1 MPYFDQ
7 LDKIEAS
14 MRYIYS
20 HVLEDDE
27 TLEDFMRS
35 RVDYRPMYRHF
46 VRYHIYTHFSCTYKQ
61 MGIAESRFNGGTVT
75 NHATFINS
83 FESINNTE
91 GQKNH
96 KGYKHVKKLFEEFEG
111 YWEELQAEPLKSKI
125 VRYYSIPHHVLAL
138 ITAMAVEF
146 GHVDMQAFE
155 GLHTEFKTVSKEFI
169 ESELKKLGIA
179 IV

>member
-1 MPYFDQ
+1 MPYFDPI
-7 LDKIEAS
+7 DKMEAS
-14 MRYIYS
+14 MRYVYG
-20 HVLEDDE
+20 HVLADDE
-27 TLEDFMRS
+27 TLEEFMNS

-46 VRYHIYTHFSCTYKQ
+46 VRYHIYTHFGCTYKQ
-61 MGIAESRFNGGTVT
+61 MGLAESRFNGGVVT

-83 FESINNTE
+83 FKSIEHTIGDVNN
-91 GQKNH
+91 
-96 KGYKHVKKLFEEFEG
+96 KGFKHVQQLFAEFEG
-111 YWEELQAEPLKSKI
+111 YWDELQAEPLKSKI

-146 GHVDMQAFE
+146 GHVDMESFE

-169 ESELKKLGIA
+169 ESELKKYGIA

>member
-1 MPYFDQ
+1 
-7 LDKIEAS
+7 

-27 TLEDFMRS
+27 TLESFMQS
-35 RVDYRPMYRHF
+35 RVGIRPTYRHF
-46 VRYHIYTHFSCTYKQ
+46 VRFHIYTHFSCTYRQ
-61 MGIAESRFNGGTVT
+61 MGEAESRFNGGKITDHT
-75 NHATFINS
+75 TFMAS
-83 FESINNTE
+83 LKSIRE
-91 GQKNH
+91 KHDYLDH
-96 KGYKHVKKLFEEFEG
+96 KGYKHVKKLFEEFEV
-111 YWEELQAEPLKSKI
+111 YWDELQAEPLKSKI
-125 VRYYSIPHHVLAL
+125 VRYYSIPHHVLAV